1 MLVPPRSNVLHHFP
15 QFTDIAREQ
24 KIKKVY
30 CCLSYAQPDGIPFT
44 AAHVN

>member
-24 KIKKVY
+24 KIKRYTAVLVMHSQTAF
-30 CCLSYAQPDGIPFT
+30 LSLL
-44 AAHVN
+44 HM